1 MTPKLGAGAS
11 MVYSFYNLYI
21 PNNVKGKFSK
31 NNIDIYVSSDK
42 IYFYPLPDTGG
53 IWIKALH
60 NCVALIGV
68 FLDAT
73 GDRFVYLS
81 I

>member
-1 MTPKLGAGAS
+1 M
-11 MVYSFYNLYI
+11 
-21 PNNVKGKFSK
+21 
-31 NNIDIYVSSDK
+31 
-42 IYFYPLPDTGG
+42 PDTGG

-73 GDRFVYLS
+73 GDFS
-81 I
+81 IFLFDFDFIAVSPGSPSNECQCVESKATPQARLFPSIAKLDQLANPLLKT